1 MNKDYGVIIHPKSFD
16 ALLKMEPETC
26 GQIIKNMIL
35 TFQGKEEEIKHFT
48 DYGLDYIS
56 EDLCSFVKWD
66 KENKDSKSA
75 AGKKS
80 AEKKKSNRTSTDVQ
94 QDFNRTSTDVQ
105 QDGNIKINIKN
116 NINKD
121 IGFKPNQ
128 FTAGVSKT
136 EIDFDELAKK
146 LIKN

>member
-1 MNKDYGVIIHPKSFD
+1 MNKKRDYYGVIVHPKHFNAFLEMS
-16 ALLKMEPETC
+16 PEEA
-26 GQIIKNMIL
+26 GLILKNMIH
-35 TFQGKEEEIKHFT
+35 TFQGEEDKIKVFNER
-48 DYGLDYIS
+48 YLDYVS
-56 EDLCSFVKWD
+56 ADVCGLTAFD
-66 KENKDSKSA
+66 KSLKDARST

-80 AEKKKSNRTSTDVQ
+80 ADNKRATKVQQTCNKTSTNEQ
-94 QDFNRTSTDVQ
+94 QECNVK
-105 QDGNIKINIKN
+105 IKVKD
-116 NINKD
+116 NINNN